1 MITFL
6 KRMYLILILLPV
18 AIIYAL
24 FVMLW
29 CIIEHLYNISIIKS
43 IK

>member
-6 KRMYLILILLPV
+6 KRMYLIFILLPV
-18 AIIYAL
+18 AILYACL
-24 FVMLW
+24 TMLYVLV
-29 CIIEHLYNISIIKS
+29 EHIYNISIIK

>member
-6 KRMYLILILLPV
+6 KRMYLIFILLPV
-18 AIIYAL
+18 AIIYACL
-24 FVMLW
+24 TMLYV
-29 CIIEHLYNISIIKS
+29 IIQHIIDISIIK

>member
-6 KRMYLILILLPV
+6 KRMYLIFILLPL
-18 AIIYAL
+18 AIIYACTTML
-24 FVMLW
+24 FVV
-29 CIIEHLYNISIIKS
+29 IEHIYNISIIK